1 MAQALTVPAHK
12 EDTAVDL
19 LAKAP
24 DRSASL
30 GAGTSAPTLTSEPLT
45 ASAEVRLFRERA
57 MDNGYPLV
65 RVKSSSKAPL
75 PHDWQRGDR
84 PELLLGVRPE
94 ALNTGLLLGCLRCV
108 DCDVDDL
115 QLASEITRL
124 ARQHLPPGA
133 LIRRR
138 ANSPRIALLY
148 RSAQGQPSKRVAKGP
163 KGKIEILGL
172 GQQVVIHGVHPS
184 GAAIGWQKGRGPDT
198 VPHDQVP
205 AVSEQQITEFLN
217 ACAPLLGANELE
229 PTGASPRPNDA
240 LPSGFG
246 KLSDRSKGLPVDN
259 VLGAGI
265 TPHNWFSELPAKEQS
280 DLVQACLN
288 VLDNRISDPR
298 EVWLPVLFAVADA
311 EQHGCP
317 DARDLALN
325 WSRRGRSWTNEHD
338 FDVAWSSF
346 KPGGISVGSLLARAR
361 DAGLDLSQW
370 RDMALTQFR
379 GVPVAVAGPA
389 TTQLAPALDPYS
401 SMNIDPDKM
410 PPHRL
415 WSVGTKLIIGEVT
428 VLAAKGGWGKSAYSI
443 GIACSAASGRTSST
457 RKFGVAAS
465 ASSASIA
472 RMTRTSSN
480 VGLLQRRG
488 ITS

>member
-217 ACAPLLGANELE
+217 
-229 PTGASPRPNDA
+229 
-240 LPSGFG
+240 
-246 KLSDRSKGLPVDN
+246 
-259 VLGAGI
+259 
-265 TPHNWFSELPAKEQS
+265 
-280 DLVQACLN
+280 
-288 VLDNRISDPR
+288 
-298 EVWLPVLFAVADA
+298 
-311 EQHGCP
+311 
-317 DARDLALN
+317 
-325 WSRRGRSWTNEHD
+325 
-338 FDVAWSSF
+338 
-346 KPGGISVGSLLARAR
+346 
-361 DAGLDLSQW
+361 
-370 RDMALTQFR
+370 
-379 GVPVAVAGPA
+379 
-389 TTQLAPALDPYS
+389 
-401 SMNIDPDKM
+401 
-410 PPHRL
+410 
-415 WSVGTKLIIGEVT
+415 
-428 VLAAKGGWGKSAYSI
+428 
-443 GIACSAASGRTSST
+443 
-457 RKFGVAAS
+457 
-465 ASSASIA
+465 
-472 RMTRTSSN
+472 
-480 VGLLQRRG
+480 
-488 ITS
+488 